1 MSVRSFS
8 HRYLKIGGHDWG
20 PTVQESI
27 VDPLDGGREI
37 SYRAIRKCRLC
48 RCIEKDWRIVDADA
62 AQTRQSPARRTP
74 PNKASNAMGDWRF
87 SLVGLLLK
95 PLAIVVLLI
104 LLLANAVS
112 LSARGV
118 RGLFGIA

>member
-8 HRYLKIGGHDWG
+8 HRHLKIGGHDWL

-27 VDPLDGGREI
+27 FDPLDGGREI

-48 RCIEKDWRIVDADA
+48 HCVEKDWRVIDVA
-62 AQTRQSPARRTP
+62 ASATRRSPSRTH
-74 PNKASNAMGDWRF
+74 AAATDWRL
-87 SLVGLLLK
+87 SLVGFVLK
-95 PLAIVVLLI
+95 PLALVALLV
-104 LLLANAVS
+104 LLLANAAS

>member
-8 HRYLKIGGHDWG
+8 HRHLKIGGHDWL

-27 VDPLDGGREI
+27 FDPLDGGREI

-48 RCIEKDWRIVDADA
+48 NCVEKDWRVLDGAGSETRRSPPRTRA
-62 AQTRQSPARRTP
+62 ATA
-74 PNKASNAMGDWRF
+74 DWRF
-87 SLVGLLLK
+87 SLVGLMLK
-95 PLAIVVLLI
+95 PLAIIALLV
-104 LLLANAVS
+104 LLLANAAA
-112 LSARGV
+112 LSVRGM

>member
-1 MSVRSFS
+1 MSVRSLA
-8 HRYLKIGGHDWG
+8 HRHLKIGGHDWG

-48 RCIEKDWRIVDADA
+48 KCIEKDWRVVD
-62 AQTRQSPARRTP
+62 S
-74 PNKASNAMGDWRF
+74 ASNDAPIRRRKQAPGTDWRF
-87 SLVGLLLK
+87 SLVGLVLK
-95 PLAIVVLLI
+95 PFAIVALLA
-104 LLLANAVS
+104 LLLVS
-112 LSARGV
+112 AASQSVRGV